1 MAKKTTNTAKAK
13 TGKTSSKSTGPTTK
27 SQLIATIADK
37 IGMTKKQVSEVFD
50 QLATVAMTDLSKKG
64 PGVFT
69 IPGLAKMT
77 VKVRPARAAK
87 KGTNP
92 FTGQPMTFKAKPA
105 TNVVKIRALKAVKD
119 CVK

>member
-1 MAKKTTNTAKAK
+1 MAKKTTTTKAK
-13 TGKTSSKSTGPTTK
+13 TTKTKTGKSNGPMTK
-27 SQLIATIADK
+27 SQLVTTIAEK
-37 IGMTKKQVSEVFD
+37 AGMTKKQVSEVFNH
-50 QLATVAMTDLSKKG
+50 LATTAMTDLSKKG

-69 IPGLAKMT
+69 IPGLAKMI

-87 KGTNP
+87 KGVNP
-92 FTGQPMTFKAKPA
+92 FTGQQMTFKAKPA